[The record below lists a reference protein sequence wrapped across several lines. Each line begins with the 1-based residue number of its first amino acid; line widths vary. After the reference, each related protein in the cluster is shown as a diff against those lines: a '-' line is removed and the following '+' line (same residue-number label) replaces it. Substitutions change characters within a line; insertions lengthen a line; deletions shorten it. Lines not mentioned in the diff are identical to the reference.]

1 MIVQMSFV
9 TLAGPK
15 SDIDRVI
22 DTYLSK
28 YEIQLENA
36 LVELNSSGNLLPY
49 VEANP
54 YKDILDKS
62 HALLELMDESIANS
76 PLTDMSVEEAT
87 NVINNIDDQ
96 IKDLKEEI
104 NTLNIRKDKLNE
116 DYDCI
121 SPFKNLEYDLKQVL
135 GMNYIKYRFGRVPR
149 DMWDSFQTFIN
160 PDLDAVFIDCLVD
173 NDFIWGVY
181 FAPEISIKKVDESF
195 EALHFEQVKI
205 PDNYSGT
212 PAQACMN
219 IAKSIS
225 EIDEKI
231 RTVESRISTLVQ
243 VNKSH
248 VLSACNRIEIAYGN
262 FDVRKLAA
270 CTRDSNIVFHI
281 LCGWMATK
289 DALSLQAETENDP
302 NVVCMID
309 NKTDESKVPPTKLK
323 NPKFAKP
330 FEMYVK
336 MYGLPKYGEFDPTI
350 FVAITYSLLFGAMFG
365 DLGQGLCIFSIGL
378 IVYLIKK
385 IPLAAILSAA
395 GFTSAIFG
403 LLYGSIF
410 GFEGVI
416 PQIWVNPRTSKMNLP
431 IVGSFNTVFVAAIL
445 FGVFL
450 ILITMI
456 INMVNAFK
464 NKKYADLLIGPN
476 GLTGLIFYASLMAV
490 VILYMSG
497 HSLPGTIVLV
507 IMFVIPLIL
516 IALKTPIVNLV
527 QKNKKLFPESAA
539 MYFVEG
545 FFELFEMLLNYFSNT
560 LSFLRVGAF
569 AISHGAMMEV
579 VLTLAGATDGGSPNI
594 LVLILGNIFVCGME
608 GLVVAIQGLRLE
620 YYELFGRFYSGSGK
634 EFKPYSKNIKH

>member
-1 MIVQMSFV
+1 MSFV

-49 VEANP
+49 VETNP

-62 HALLELMDESIANS
+62 HELIELMDESVSNA
-76 PLTDMSVEEAT
+76 PLTDMTVEEAT

-96 IKDLKEEI
+96 IKDLREEI
-104 NTLNIRKDKLNE
+104 NTLNIRKEKFSQ
-116 DYDCI
+116 DYNSI
-121 SPFKNLEYDLKQVL
+121 SPFKTLEYDLKQVL

-149 DMWDSFQTFIN
+149 DMWESFQSFIA

-173 NDFIWGVY
+173 NDYIWGVY
-181 FAPEISIKKVDESF
+181 FAPESSIQQVDNSF
-195 EALHFEQVKI
+195 SALHFEPITI
-205 PDNYSGT
+205 PDEYAGT
-212 PAQACMN
+212 PAQVCME
-219 IAKSIS
+219 IAKLIS
-225 EIDEKI
+225 EVEEKI
-231 RTVESRISTLVQ
+231 KTVESRISTLVQ
-243 VNKSH
+243 VNKAH
-248 VLSACNRIEIAYGN
+248 VLSACNRIELAYGN

-270 CTRDSNIVFHI
+270 CTRDSNIVFHV
-281 LCGWMATK
+281 LCGWMATE
-289 DALSLQAETENDP
+289 DALSLQAETEADL
-302 NVVCMID
+302 NVVCMVD
-309 NKTDESKVPPTKLK
+309 NEISKTKVPPTKLK
-323 NPKFAKP
+323 NPRIAKP

-350 FVAITYSLLFGAMFG
+350 FVALTYSILFGAMFG
-365 DLGQGLCIFSIGL
+365 DLGQGLCIFLLGL
-378 IVYLIKK
+378 IIYLVKK

-395 GFTSAIFG
+395 GFSSAIFG
-403 LLYGSIF
+403 LLYGSVF
-410 GFEGVI
+410 GFEDLI
-416 PQIWVNPRTSKMNLP
+416 PRLWVSPRNSHMDLP

-450 ILITMI
+450 LLATMI
-456 INMVNAFK
+456 INMINAFK
-464 NKKYADLLIGPN
+464 NKNYADMLIGPN
-476 GLTGLIFYASLMAV
+476 GLTGLVFYASLMAV

-497 HSLPGTIVLV
+497 HTLPGTVVLV
-507 IMFVIPLIL
+507 IMFVIPLLL
-516 IALKTPIVNLV
+516 IALKEPIVNFV
-527 QKNKKLFPESAA
+527 RKNPKLFSESVA

-579 VLTLAGATDGGSPNI
+579 VLSLAGATDGSSPNI
-594 LVLILGNIFVCGME
+594 LILILGNIFVCGME